1 MFSIPLRIS
10 EVSIFSS
17 FEIVDV
23 IVIVP
28 RLKISPESVHFSRRP
43 KINGQSNH
51 GTKMG
56 GFESKLLTVESH
68 EAKRTYPD
76 NVTTHHKTLIFF
88 LAVFSRIID
97 YLALR
102 VLFIH
107 V

>member
-43 KINGQSNH
+43 KINGQFNH
-51 GTKMG
+51 GRKMV
-56 GFESKLLTVESH
+56 LTVESH

-102 VLFIH
+102 VLLIH